1 MYFYKLLFPRRLFCV
16 IIRFKR
22 GEGPRKA
29 DHMRKGRGTVMAG
42 ARYLTLENGRVFR
55 GRAFGAGGDLIG
67 EIVFTT
73 AMTGYLETL
82 TDPSY
87 DGQMVVQTFP
97 LIGNYG
103 VIPEDFEG
111 ESPAL
116 KAYIVRSW
124 CQEPSNFR
132 SKEDLDTFLL
142 GKGIVGLCDID
153 TRALVRIIR
162 EHGVMNAAISDDPDF
177 GQRAMERLR
186 AYRVEQAVEH
196 VTCREAYTQ
205 FAKDARRRV
214 VLWDFGAKRNIARE
228 LMLRGCD
235 VTHMPAGASAE
246 EILALKPDGVMLS
259 NGPGDPAENTGVI
272 RELARLCE
280 AKTPLFGICL
290 GHQLLA
296 LARGGETAKL
306 KYGHRGANQPV
317 LETSANRVYIT
328 SQNHGYAVTA
338 GTSLPKNAVES
349 FRNLND
355 GTCEGIDYLDI
366 PAFSVQFHPEAC
378 GGPQDT
384 RFLFDRFIRLM
395 DGAAQGGAF

>member
-1 MYFYKLLFPRRLFCV
+1 
-16 IIRFKR
+16 
-22 GEGPRKA
+22 
-29 DHMRKGRGTVMAG
+29 MAG
-42 ARYLTLENGRVFR
+42 ERYLTLENGRVFK
-55 GRAFGAGGDLIG
+55 GKAFGAGGDLIG

-87 DGQMVVQTFP
+87 EGQMVVQTFP

-116 KAYIVRSW
+116 QAYIVRSW

-132 SKEDLDTFLL
+132 SEEGLDTFLL
-142 GKGIVGLCDID
+142 ERGVAGIWDVD

-162 EHGVMNAAISDDPDF
+162 EHGVMNAAMSDDPAF
-177 GQRAMERLR
+177 GLREMERLR
-186 AYRVEQAVEH
+186 GYRVERAVER
-196 VTCREAYTQ
+196 VTCKAAYTQ
-205 FAKDARRRV
+205 AAKDAKRRV

-228 LMLRGCD
+228 LLLRGCD
-235 VTHMPAGASAE
+235 VTHVPAGATAD
-246 EILALKPDGVMLS
+246 EILALRPDGVMLS

-272 RELARLCE
+272 RELAHLCE
-280 AKTPLFGICL
+280 AKMPLFGICL

-317 LETSANRVYIT
+317 LETAGNRVYIT

-338 GTSLPKNAVES
+338 GTRLPKNAAES

-355 GTCEGIDYLDI
+355 GTCEGIDYRDI

-395 DGAAQGGAF
+395 DTTAEHRAF